1 MIGYLKGDLIFAEE
15 GVAILDVN
23 GVGYEI
29 TCSDA
34 VYRELIKNRG
44 GEVYT
49 YTAVKEDGVFLYGFV
64 SQEEKKIFLK
74 LISVSG
80 VGPKMGI
87 AVLSAM
93 SVNDLTVK
101 IAAGDVKGLSQVK
114 GLGKKTAER
123 IVLELRDKIAP
134 DFVSGETPLGVTG
147 GSVDEESDDAVIA
160 LMGLGFSRAE
170 SVQAV
175 RKAKASGADTIQ
187 QTISLALK
195 SMR

>member
-134 DFVSGETPLGVTG
+134 DFASGETPLGVTG

>member
-1 MIGYLKGDLIFAEE
+1 MIGYIKGDLIFAED
-15 GVAILDVN
+15 GVAIVDVN

-29 TCSDA
+29 NCSDA
-34 VYRELIKNRG
+34 VYKDLIKNRG
-44 GEVYT
+44 GEVFI
-49 YTAVKEDGVFLYGFV
+49 YTAVKEDGISLYGFV

-93 SVNDLTVK
+93 SVNELTAK
-101 IAAGDVKGLSQVK
+101 IAAGDVKGLSSVK

-134 DFVSGETPLGVTG
+134 AFTDGETPILSE
-147 GSVDEESDDAVIA
+147 SVSDEETDDAVVA
-160 LMGLGFSRAE
+160 LMGLGFSRTE

-175 RKAKASGADTIQ
+175 RKAKAAGANNIQ
-187 QTISLALK
+187 QTISFALK

>member
-1 MIGYLKGDLIFAEE
+1 MIGYLKGNLVFAEE
-15 GVAILDVN
+15 GVAIVEVN
-23 GVGYEI
+23 GVGYEVN
-29 TCSDA
+29 CSDA
-34 VYRELIKNRG
+34 VYRELVKNRG

-49 YTAVKEDGVFLYGFV
+49 YTAVKEDGVSLYGFV

-93 SVNDLTVK
+93 SVKDLTAK
-101 IAAGDVKGLSQVK
+101 IAAGDVKGLSTVK

-134 DFVSGETPLGVTG
+134 AFADGDIPIATESIA
-147 GSVDEESDDAVIA
+147 DEEADDAVIA

-175 RKAKASGADTIQ
+175 RKAKAAGAENIQ
-187 QTISLALK
+187 QTISYALK